1 MSATQ
6 AGRSQ
11 ARENT
16 RAPGRARPFGKL
28 RWRARCLL
36 PVLAALP
43 IALGHGS
50 VWAETLT
57 VPGPDGSLE
66 GEAILV
72 PEARAG
78 VVIVPGSGPVD
89 RDGNDPMGLRS
100 DSYRLL
106 AEGLSQA
113 GVSTLRI
120 DKRGFFGS
128 AGAVADPEDVTIAAY
143 AEDAGRWLSAF
154 ADKAG
159 LPCVWLAGHS
169 EGGLV
174 ALVAAAQGNEPCG
187 LILLATPGRPLGVLM
202 REQFRANPA
211 NAPYLDELDGLVAA
225 LERGERRDPET
236 VSAPLRPLFRPGL
249 QRYMAQLF
257 DYDPAAIASG
267 IELPVLILQGEKDI
281 QVRPQDARL
290 LSEAMPQAR
299 LELLPGVTH
308 MLKTGVPGEPLAT
321 YTDPGLPL
329 APAVM
334 RTIAD
339 FVGSTQEP

>member
-1 MSATQ
+1 MT
-6 AGRSQ
+6 
-11 ARENT
+11 
-16 RAPGRARPFGKL
+16 
-28 RWRARCLL
+28 
-36 PVLAALP
+36 
-43 IALGHGS
+43 I
-50 VWAETLT
+50 
-57 VPGPDGSLE
+57 PGPEGPLE
-66 GEAILV
+66 GEMILV

-89 RDGNDPMGLRS
+89 RDGNGPMGLRS
-100 DSYRLL
+100 DSYKLL
-106 AEGLSQA
+106 ADGLSRA

-211 NAPYLDELDGLVAA
+211 NAPYLEELDGLVAA
-225 LERGERRDPET
+225 LERGETRDPDT

-249 QRYMAQLF
+249 QRYMTQLF

-267 IELPVLILQGEKDI
+267 IEMPVLILQGETDI
-281 QVRPQDARL
+281 QVRPQDARR

-299 LELLPGVTH
+299 LVLLPGVTH

-329 APAVM
+329 DPAVA

-339 FVGSTQEP
+339 FVGATQGP